1 MRPARKTAAVVTL
14 AGAVALGAFLL
25 HRGRTAASAA
35 EPPTAV
41 ASTGGVTMRAMLQS
55 GMVLRG
61 THETYLA
68 LTLDAPGDAATS
80 RPPLDLAIVIDRSGS
95 MSGEKLAQAKQAA
108 NQLLAEL
115 GARDQV
121 AIVAYGSD
129 VNTVFPSQAATDEAK
144 RAAQSAIE
152 RIYDDGGTN
161 LSGGLV
167 AGTTEIVGARNP
179 EAVARI
185 VLISDGIANEG
196 LFARDDL
203 QRLAADTAARGVSI
217 TTVGIG
223 LDFDERTMTSIANS
237 GRGNYYFVESAAALP
252 QMFETEMAR
261 LGATVA
267 TDVSVAISTAPGV
280 EVLEALGYP
289 MYQQGSVYQVPV
301 ADLYAGEHRKLVV
314 RLRVSAERAGGT
326 LELGTFDARFHPV
339 GADEATH
346 TSVTVRAA
354 VTDSRD
360 EWQAHIDRN
369 ATRHIE
375 RALTAKAI
383 DEATALYENGHAAA
397 ATKTL
402 EDRAADASQMAQTI
416 GYDGLEAEIQAATDK
431 ADDNFKAAPRPSS
444 TGGKRGRKANISQ
457 ARDLFKE

>member
-1 MRPARKTAAVVTL
+1 MSPARKTAAVVTL
-14 AGAVALGAFLL
+14 AGAVAIGAFLL

-35 EPPTAV
+35 EPSVNA
-41 ASTGGVTMRAMLQS
+41 ASSGGVTMRAMLQS

-61 THETYLA
+61 THDTYLA
-68 LTLDAPGDAATS
+68 LTLDAPGEANTS

-95 MSGEKLAQAKQAA
+95 MSGEKLTQAKQAA
-108 NQLLAEL
+108 YQLLAEL
-115 GARDQV
+115 DARDHV
-121 AIVAYGSD
+121 SIVAYGSD
-129 VNTVFPSQAATDEAK
+129 VDVVFASRLATDESK
-144 RAAQSAIE
+144 RAAQEAVA

-167 AGTTEIVGARNP
+167 AGATQIFNARNP
-179 EAVARI
+179 EAVGRI

-203 QRLAADTAARGVSI
+203 QKLAADTASRGVSI
-217 TTVGIG
+217 TTVGVG

-261 LGATVA
+261 LGSTVA
-267 TDVSVAISTAPGV
+267 TDVSVSFAGTPGV
-280 EVLEALGYP
+280 QVIEALGYP
-289 MYQQGSVYQVPV
+289 MYQHDGVYQVPV
-301 ADLYAGEHRKLVV
+301 ADLYAGEHRKLVLH
-314 RLRVSAERAGGT
+314 LRVSAEQTGT
-326 LELGTFDARFHPV
+326 MQLGSFDAHFRPV
-339 GADEATH
+339 GADDVAT
-346 TSVTVRAA
+346 TSVAVSAR

-360 EWQAHIDRN
+360 EWRAHIDRD

-383 DEATALYENGHAAA
+383 DEATALYEQGQAAE

-402 EDRAADASQMAQTI
+402 EDRASDAAQMAQSI

-431 ADDNFKAAPRPSS
+431 ADNNFKAAPRPSS

>member
-1 MRPARKTAAVVTL
+1 MSPARKTAAVVTL
-14 AGAVALGAFLL
+14 AGVVAIGAFLL
-25 HRGRTAASAA
+25 HRGHTAASAA
-35 EPPTAV
+35 EPSAGV
-41 ASTGGVTMRAMLQS
+41 ASGGGVTMRAMLQS

-61 THETYLA
+61 THDTYLA
-68 LTLDAPGDAATS
+68 LTLYAPGEAGSS

-108 NQLLAEL
+108 YQLLAEL
-115 GARDQV
+115 DARDHV

-129 VNTVFPSQAATDEAK
+129 VDTVFASQLATDEAK
-144 RAAQSAIE
+144 RAAQAAVA

-167 AGTTEIVGARNP
+167 AGASEIFRARNP
-179 EAVARI
+179 EAVGRI

-196 LFARDDL
+196 LFASGDL
-203 QRLAADTAARGVSI
+203 QKLSADTASRGVSI
-217 TTVGIG
+217 TTVGVG

-267 TDVSVAISTAPGV
+267 TDVSVTFATTPGV
-280 EVLEALGYP
+280 QVLEALGYP
-289 MYQQGSVYQVPV
+289 MYQHDGVYQVPV
-301 ADLYAGEHRKLVV
+301 ADLYAGEHRKLVL
-314 RLRVSAERAGGT
+314 RLRVSAEQAGT
-326 LELGTFDARFHPV
+326 MPLGTFDARFRPV
-339 GADEATH
+339 GADDATR
-346 TSVTVRAA
+346 TSVTVSAR

-360 EWQAHIDRN
+360 EWQAHIDRD
-369 ATRHIE
+369 AARHIE

-383 DEATALYENGHAAA
+383 DEATALYEKGHAAE

-402 EDRAADASQMAQTI
+402 RDRAADAAQMAQSI

-431 ADDNFKAAPRPSS
+431 ADNNFKAAPQPAS